1 MATRKAAKATKAFI
15 GIDAGTTGATVGIYD
30 EHGNEIATG
39 YREYICTYPRAGWVE
54 QDLGEVWKGICSASK
69 QAIKAAGLPASAYKS
84 VGLSSQ
90 RGTFGLL
97 DGGKRPLAPSIVWND
112 GRAQA
117 YEAKFQETMSAADYQ
132 SHTGMPLAAAW
143 AAAKVAWM
151 RDNRPDVFERTRW
164 VVNGQ
169 EYFLYLLG
177 ADEWKTDPAS
187 LTLNGMMDI
196 RKLDWSDKV
205 LAMCGLTRDMV
216 PPVGNTTGQA
226 GVVSRAASL
235 ATGIPAGTPI
245 CRGAGDQQC
254 AAVGAGVIKQ
264 GMAEFTVGT
273 SAVMVAHVDS
283 PDRVTGDKLFLGG
296 HGVPGMW
303 DLEGAAFAAGVCL
316 RWWRDMLGMPEQAL
330 AKRAKRSPYSVMVD
344 LAMKSPAGAKGLL
357 FHPFMQGQ
365 VTPFYDVTAKG
376 GYLGMRLDHDRADI
390 MRAVLEGVSNEMR
403 MIVDTFQAGMK
414 GGVTEFRLTGGGT
427 KSPGFVQVMTDV
439 IGLPAGVP
447 KVRECT
453 VLGAAILGAV
463 GAGQFASVAEAAE
476 EMVSLEGTVEPN
488 RETRALYND
497 QHELFKTAYH
507 SLSGGKAYQSM
518 YDYNAKYF

>member
-1 MATRKAAKATKAFI
+1 MAGKAVRAFI
-15 GIDAGTTGATVGIYD
+15 GIDAGTTGTTVAVYD
-30 EHGNEIATG
+30 EKGHEIATG
-39 YREYICTYPRAGWVE
+39 YKEYACSFPRAGWVE
-54 QDLGEVWKGICSASK
+54 QDFADVWDGICVASK
-69 QAIKAAGLPASAYKS
+69 QAIKAANLAPSSYKS
-84 VGLSSQ
+84 VGFSSQ

-97 DGGKRPLAPSIVWND
+97 DAKKQALAPSIVWND

-117 YEAKFQETMSAADYQ
+117 YEGKFAETLSAADYQ
-132 SHTGMPLAAAW
+132 KHTGMPLAAAW
-143 AAAKVAWM
+143 AACKVAWM
-151 RDNRPDVFERTRW
+151 RDNRPDVFEKTRW

-169 EYFLYLLG
+169 EYFLNLLG
-177 ADEWKTDPAS
+177 ADDWTTDPAS

-196 RKLDWSDKV
+196 RKLDWSDQV
-205 LAMCGLTRDMV
+205 LKLCGLTRDMV
-216 PPVGNTTGQA
+216 PPVGRTATQA
-226 GVVSRAASL
+226 GVVSKFAAA
-235 ATGIPAGTPI
+235 ATGIPTGTPI

-254 AAVGAGVIKQ
+254 AAIGAGIIKQ

-283 PDRVTGDKLFLGG
+283 VDRVTGDKLFLGG

-316 RWWRDMLGMPEQAL
+316 RWWRDILGIPEQAA
-330 AKRAKRSPYSVMVD
+330 AKKAKRSPYAEMVD
-344 LAMKSPAGAKGLL
+344 LAMKAPAGAKGLI

-365 VTPFYDVTAKG
+365 VTPYYDVTAKG
-376 GYLGMRLDHDRADI
+376 GYLGMRLDHDRADV

-403 MIVDTFQAGMK
+403 MIVDTFQSGMK

-427 KSPGFVQVMTDV
+427 KSPGFVQIMTDV

-463 GAGQFASVAEAAE
+463 GAGQFSNVAEAAGA
-476 EMVSLEGTVEPN
+476 MVSLESMVEP
-488 RETRALYND
+488 TRATRGLYED
-497 QHELFKTAYH
+497 QHALFKSGYS
-507 SLSGGKAYQSM
+507 SLNKGGAYQAM

>member
-1 MATRKAAKATKAFI
+1 MAAKKTSKVTTAFI

-30 EHGNEIATG
+30 ENGVELATG

-84 VGLSSQ
+84 VGFSSQ

-97 DGGKRPLAPSIVWND
+97 DGNKRPLAPSIVWND

-117 YEAKFQETMSAADYQ
+117 YETKFAEKMSAADYQ
-132 SHTGMPLAAAW
+132 AHTGMPLAAAW
-143 AAAKVAWM
+143 AACKIAWM

-164 VVNGQ
+164 MVNGQ
-169 EYFLYLLG
+169 EYFMYLLG
-177 ADEWKTDPAS
+177 AEDWTTDPAS

-196 RKLDWSDKV
+196 RKLDWSDQV
-205 LAMCGLTRDMV
+205 LSLCGLTRSMV
-216 PPVGNTTGQA
+216 PTVGKTAAQA
-226 GVVSRAASL
+226 GVVSKAAAL
-235 ATGIPAGTPI
+235 TTGIPSGTPI

-283 PDRVTGDKLFLGG
+283 VDRVTGNKLFLGG

-316 RWWRDMLGMPEQAL
+316 RWWRDMLGVPEQAQ
-330 AKRAKRSPYSVMVD
+330 AKREKRSPYSVMVD
-344 LAMKSPAGAKGLL
+344 LANQSPAGAKGLI

-376 GYLGMRLDHDRADI
+376 GYLGVRLDHDRADI

-414 GGVTEFRLTGGGT
+414 GGVTELRLTGGGT
-427 KSPGFVQVMTDV
+427 KSAGFSQIMADV
-439 IGLPAGVP
+439 IGMPAGIP

-463 GAGQFASVAEAAE
+463 GAGQFSAVAEATDA
-476 EMVSLEGTVEPN
+476 MVSIESVIEPN
-488 RETRALYND
+488 KNSRALYED
-497 QHELFKTAYH
+497 QHQLFKSGYT
-507 SLSGGKAYQSM
+507 SLNGGGAYQGM
-518 YDYNAKYF
+518 YDFNAKYF

>member
-1 MATRKAAKATKAFI
+1 MNERTSAFI

-30 EHGNEIATG
+30 ESGAEIAGG
-39 YREYICTYPRAGWVE
+39 YQEYPCIYPHAGWVE
-54 QDLGEVWKGICSASK
+54 QDMAAVWKGICRASK
-69 QAIKAAGLPASAYKS
+69 QAIKAAGLPAEAYKS

-97 DGGKRPLAPSIVWND
+97 DKRKRPLVPSIVWND

-117 YEAKFQETMSAADYQ
+117 YEAKFAETLSPAEYQ
-132 SHTGMPLAAAW
+132 KQTGMPLAAAW
-143 AAAKVAWM
+143 AAAKIAWM
-151 RDNRPDVFERTRW
+151 RDNRPDVFEQTRW

-177 ADEWKTDPAS
+177 ADAWATDPAS

-196 RKLDWSDKV
+196 RNLDWNDTV
-205 LAMCGLTRDMV
+205 LSMCGLTRDMV
-216 PPVGNTTGQA
+216 PPVATTAAQA
-226 GVVSRAASL
+226 GTVSAAASR
-235 ATGIPAGTPI
+235 ATGIPQGTPI

-254 AAVGAGVIKQ
+254 AAVGAGVIRQ

-283 PDRVTGDKLFLGG
+283 VDRVTSDKLFLGG

-316 RWWRDMLGMPEQAL
+316 RWWRDMLGIEERAQAKK
-330 AKRAKRSPYSVMVD
+330 ARTSPYSVMVD
-344 LAMKSPAGAKGLL
+344 VAMKAPAGAKGLIY
-357 FHPFMQGQ
+357 HPFMQGQ
-365 VTPFYDVTAKG
+365 VTPYYDVTAKG
-376 GYLGMRLDHDRADI
+376 GYLGLRLDHDRADI
-390 MRAVLEGVSNEMR
+390 IRAVLEGVSNEMR

-427 KSPGFVQVMTDV
+427 KSPGFVQIMTDV
-439 IGLPAGVP
+439 IGMPAGVP
-447 KVRECT
+447 KVRDCT

-463 GAGQFASVAEAAE
+463 GAGHFSSVEEAAGA
-476 EMVSLEGTVEPN
+476 MVKLESTYEPDQAN
-488 RETRALYND
+488 RALYED
-497 QHELFKTAYH
+497 QHELFKCGYE
-507 SLSGGKAYQSM
+507 SLVSGKAYQAM
-518 YDYNAKYF
+518 YDYNEKYF

>member
-1 MATRKAAKATKAFI
+1 MTSGVIRAFI
-15 GIDAGTTGATVGIYD
+15 GIDAGTTGTTVAIYD
-30 EHGNEIATG
+30 ETGNELATG
-39 YREYICTYPRAGWVE
+39 YHEYACSYPRAGWVE
-54 QDLGEVWKGICSASK
+54 QDFDDVWNGICVASR
-69 QAIKAAGLPASAYKS
+69 QAIARAALPASAYKS
-84 VGLSSQ
+84 VGFSSQ

-97 DGGKRPLAPSIVWND
+97 NWSRQPLAPSIVWND

-117 YEAKFQETMSAADYQ
+117 YEAKFAAELPARDYQ
-132 SHTGMPLAAAW
+132 SHTGMPLASAW
-143 AAAKVAWM
+143 AAAKIAWL
-151 RDNRPDVFERTRW
+151 RDNRPDLFERTRW

-169 EYFLYLLG
+169 EYFLHLLG
-177 ADEWKTDPAS
+177 ADDWSTDPAS

-205 LAMCGLTRDMV
+205 LSMCGLSRTMV
-216 PPVGNTTGQA
+216 PPVGKTATQA
-226 GVVSRAASL
+226 GVVSREASA

-254 AAVGAGVIKQ
+254 AAIGAGVIKQ

-283 PDRVTGDKLFLGG
+283 VDRVTGDKLFLGG

-316 RWWRDMLGMPEQAL
+316 RWWRDILGLPEQSQAE
-330 AKRAKRSPYSVMVD
+330 REQRSPYAVMVD
-344 LAMKSPAGAKGLL
+344 LAMKSPAGAKGLIY
-357 FHPFMQGQ
+357 HPFMQGQ
-365 VTPFYDVTAKG
+365 VTPYYDVAAKG
-376 GYLGMRLDHDRADI
+376 GYLGLRLDHDRADI
-390 MRAVLEGVSNEMR
+390 VRAVLEGVSNEMR
-403 MIVDTFQAGMK
+403 MIVDTFQSGMK

-427 KSPGFVQVMTDV
+427 KSPGFVQIMSNI

-463 GAGQFASVAEAAE
+463 GAGHFDSVAEAAGA
-476 EMVSLEGTVEPN
+476 MVSLESVVEPDTA
-488 RETRALYND
+488 TRALYDD
-497 QHELFKTAYH
+497 QHQLFKTAFT
-507 SLSGGKAYQSM
+507 SLQQGGAYQAM
-518 YDYNAKYF
+518 YDLNAKYF